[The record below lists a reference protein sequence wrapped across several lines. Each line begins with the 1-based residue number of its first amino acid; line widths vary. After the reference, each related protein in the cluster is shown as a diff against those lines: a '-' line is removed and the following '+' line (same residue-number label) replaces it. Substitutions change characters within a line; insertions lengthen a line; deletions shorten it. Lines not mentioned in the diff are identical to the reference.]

1 MSDESK
7 FKYQWVKIVVTGFG
21 VGLSPKMPG
30 TMGTLLAIPLWYLL
44 LHLGDSFY
52 VLFTLVLTVLAIV
65 LSDMYE
71 KRTKSHDPGHVVI
84 DEVVGFLITMTLLP
98 YSLTSLLLGFAL
110 FRLLD
115 IWKPWPISYLNDKVK
130 GGFGVVVDDVA
141 AGLAANIIL
150 QIYFSYQ
157 A

>member
-1 MSDESK
+1 MSDESR
-7 FKYQWVKIVVTGFG
+7 FKDQWVKIVVTGFG

-44 LHLGDSFY
+44 LHLGDIFY

-71 KRTKSHDPGHVVI
+71 KQTKSHDPGHVVI

-110 FRLLD
+110 FRLFCSSFFRSME
-115 IWKPWPISYLNDKVK
+115 PF
-130 GGFGVVVDDVA
+130 FG
-141 AGLAANIIL
+141 LII
-150 QIYFSYQ
+150 QRSEQYF
-157 A
+157 ADWDG